1 MNYRDLKNDYP
12 EIFDL
17 AINDLD
23 WDYIFKILDSGDHD
37 LLQHYLSQH
46 FIAYIETV
54 DKSEPE
60 PDHDRK
66 RETAAINFETA
77 AFLTNMNR
85 DQ

>member
-1 MNYRDLKNDYP
+1 MNYHDFKIDHS

-17 AINDLD
+17 ALADLD

-54 DKSEPE
+54 DKSKPE

-66 RETAAINFETA
+66 RETGAINFEKA
-77 AFLTNMNR
+77 AFLTNMAR
-85 DQ
+85 DE